1 MVMPFFKRTESTRHQ
16 QRTEMECQPFFV
28 NLSTLPASQ
37 LDHLRQSG
45 LLMSKDDKDR
55 NKDSNNTEDNDGEDL
70 DICLLVERHIQY
82 LSPVFQPSLRSQ
94 LRPSFV
100 TLDSSRSWM
109 IYWTLHACDLLD
121 YIPTAN
127 ERHAMV
133 HTLQQFVHPTGGGFG
148 GGPGQLPHAAT
159 TYAAV
164 MALAILASHERH
176 DPDSS
181 NDALQPPT
189 LLSARS
195 LLQQIR
201 KPLYQWMLTLADEQ
215 GRVRMHHDGEI
226 DVRAT
231 YCCIAVLFLLQLPL
245 PSSSTV
251 AWATFVST
259 CQTWEGGFGGEPGAE
274 AHGGYTYCA
283 IAALQLMQ
291 STHMVDLHALCDYV
305 SRRQLALEGGFSGR
319 SNKLVDGCYSFW
331 QGGALAVVSDL
342 LLSNE
347 TTNRSNTTHTGLFD
361 TAMLERYILLCAQD
375 IHGGLRDKP
384 SKNRDFY
391 HSCYN
396 LSGLSVAQQYRG
408 DITESKDDSVVFSKH
423 AEVAATHP
431 CYNLRLE
438 RVRQILQHFHKIGL
452 PTTATPTSTP
462 TSTSL

>member
-1 MVMPFFKRTESTRHQ
+1 MTIVRQADQQTVMPFLKRTESTRQQ

-45 LLMSKDDKDR
+45 LLMSR
-55 NKDSNNTEDNDGEDL
+55 TSASTSTSSNTATHTAAKETDTSTEVDL
-70 DICLLVERHIQY
+70 DICLLVERHILY
-82 LSPVFQPSLRSQ
+82 LSPVFQPSLRPQ

-121 YIPTAN
+121 YKPTQQ
-127 ERHAMV
+127 ECQAMV
-133 HTLQQFVHPTGGGFG
+133 HTLQQFYHTSGGFG

-159 TYAAV
+159 NYAAV

-176 DPDSS
+176 YHN
-181 NDALQPPT
+181 NDRNLTVSPPKN
-189 LLSARS
+189 SARQ

-201 KPLYQWMLTLADEQ
+201 KPLHQWMMSLADEH

-231 YCCIAVLFLLQLPL
+231 YCCAAVISLLQLPM
-245 PSSSTV
+245 PSLS
-251 AWATFVST
+251 WGNFVRQ

-291 STHMVDLHALCDYV
+291 CTHLVDTHALCDYV
-305 SRRQLALEGGFSGR
+305 SRRQLAMEGGFSGR

-342 LLSNE
+342 LLD
-347 TTNRSNTTHTGLFD
+347 NTTGNTSSTHDALFD

-396 LSGLSVAQQYRG
+396 LSGLSVAQQYR
-408 DITESKDDSVVFSKH
+408 SKGEEGFSKH
-423 AEVAATHP
+423 AAVAATHP
-431 CYNLRLE
+431 CYNIRLE
-438 RVRQILQHFHKIGL
+438 HVQYLHSFQWEEE
-452 PTTATPTSTP
+452 
-462 TSTSL
+462 

>member
-1 MVMPFFKRTESTRHQ
+1 MTIVRKIDQQTVMPFLKRTDSTRQQ

-28 NLSTLPASQ
+28 NLATLPPSQ

-45 LLMSKDDKDR
+45 LLMS
-55 NKDSNNTEDNDGEDL
+55 TEGSVDEQDL
-70 DICLLVERHIQY
+70 DICLLVDRHIQY
-82 LSPVFQPSLRSQ
+82 LSPVFQPTLRSQ

-121 YIPTAN
+121 YKTTAE
-127 ERHAMV
+127 ERQAMV
-133 HTLQQFVHPTGGGFG
+133 QTLQLFFHPRDGGFG

-164 MALAILASHERH
+164 MSLAILASHERH
-176 DPDSS
+176 AMDSVK
-181 NDALQPPT
+181 NDTLQPSSSH
-189 LLSARS
+189 SALH
-195 LLQQIR
+195 LLQQVR

-231 YCCIAVLFLLQLPL
+231 YCCIAVLSLLQLPL
-245 PSSSTV
+245 PLS
-251 AWATFVST
+251 WANFVSA

-283 IAALQLMQ
+283 IAALQLME
-291 STHMVDLHALCDYV
+291 STHLIDLGALCDYA

-342 LLSNE
+342 LLSNDG
-347 TTNRSNTTHTGLFD
+347 SNDTKTSAALFD

-384 SKNRDFY
+384 SKTRDFY

-396 LSGLSVAQQYRG
+396 LSGLSIAQQYRG
-408 DITESKDDSVVFSKH
+408 KSSETEDEIVVFSRH
-423 AEVAATHP
+423 ASVAATHP
-431 CYNLRLE
+431 CYNIRNE
-438 RVRQILQHFHKIGL
+438 HVQYFKSIHWQE
-452 PTTATPTSTP
+452 
-462 TSTSL
+462 